1 MFVTLTTTP
10 CIRKK
15 LEGLWSNNDKTSAQ
29 RWEDLEIE
37 LVSILYE
44 VLYRSPIHARAKMN
58 NLNNVVKNLLQCC
71 AVPLSRSTT
80 IVRSLLT
87 TVDKLA
93 DSTSIAVLL

>member
-1 MFVTLTTTP
+1 MFVTLTTAP

-44 VLYRSPIHARAKMN
+44 ALYRSPIHARAKMN

-71 AVPLSRSTT
+71 AVVLYHCHGQQPLF
-80 IVRSLLT
+80 
-87 TVDKLA
+87 DHC
-93 DSTSIAVLL
+93 